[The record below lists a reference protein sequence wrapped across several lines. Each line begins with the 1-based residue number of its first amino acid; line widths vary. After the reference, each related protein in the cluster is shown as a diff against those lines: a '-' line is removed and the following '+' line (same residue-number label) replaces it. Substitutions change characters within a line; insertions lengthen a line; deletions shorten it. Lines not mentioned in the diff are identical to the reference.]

1 MCNIRAGR
9 LFLKTTSVSGISR
22 IKTLLET
29 MARPKK
35 EINWDIVEKRMEAG
49 NSAIVICKKFNIDTD
64 TFYRRFKEEYGC
76 SFGDYTAIY
85 RQCGKED
92 IAYTQHMKA
101 LSGNVQMLIWLG
113 KVDLGQKDPDP
124 VPLKPP
130 NQTEI
135 DKDHIIMQ
143 LKYEIEKMRNDGYQS
158 QAG

>member
-1 MCNIRAGR
+1 M
-9 LFLKTTSVSGISR
+9 V
-22 IKTLLET
+22 
-29 MARPKK
+29 RPKK
-35 EINWDIVEKRMEAG
+35 EINWEVVEKRMEAG
-49 NSAIVICKKFNIDTD
+49 NSAAVICKKFNIDTD

-113 KVDLGQKDPDP
+113 KVDLGQKEPDMASLRP
-124 VPLKPP
+124 V

-135 DKDHIIMQ
+135 DKDHRIMQ
-143 LKYEIEKMRNDGYQS
+143 LEHELNKLRDEKSCTN
-158 QAG
+158 